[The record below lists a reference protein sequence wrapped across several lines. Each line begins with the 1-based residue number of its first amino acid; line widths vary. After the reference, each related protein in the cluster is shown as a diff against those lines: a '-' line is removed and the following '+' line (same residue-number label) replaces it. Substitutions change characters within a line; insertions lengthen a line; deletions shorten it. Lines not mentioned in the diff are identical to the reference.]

1 MPPSRVGAMRPISSG
16 GTVQGLLA
24 QRSRT
29 PCMCAVF
36 HAITMLASKLSA
48 SVTACIWSARRTG
61 CEQDEQVE
69 KVELGA
75 WCESTVPERIGAGFA
90 SARLRGREVE
100 ERGAHRLLQ
109 LQRTFAVQQES
120 QLVRLDAVHRFAK
133 AGRRKRRLQMS
144 QLRLEGG
151 RVVGLREAQWS
162 SVGSTGSLR
171 LGKTK
176 GGSPLRSSRASGLCA
191 W

>member
-16 GTVQGLLA
+16 GTVRGLLA

-48 SVTACIWSARRTG
+48 SVTACIWSARRAR
-61 CEQDEQVE
+61 CEQAE